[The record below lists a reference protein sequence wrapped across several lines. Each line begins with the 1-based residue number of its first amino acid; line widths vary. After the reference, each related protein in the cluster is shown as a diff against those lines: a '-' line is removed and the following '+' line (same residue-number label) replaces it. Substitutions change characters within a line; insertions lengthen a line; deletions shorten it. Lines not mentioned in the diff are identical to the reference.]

1 MGRFKNRFRGLG
13 KKTLRKIIVGLIAV
27 AFVGAAGFFILGG
40 KDSVKYT
47 ILEEKLIPQQII
59 SEVIPEYRQL
69 ERALACVV
77 DGKIYV
83 IATRGEKPTS
93 GYEIAI
99 DRMYLE
105 KDGGKTN
112 LVVCTIFKDPQAG
125 MSLSQVLTYP
135 FQVAETDLKA
145 LPDGI
150 QLKVQYE

>member
-1 MGRFKNRFRGLG
+1 MGRFKNRFGGSG
-13 KKTLRKIIVGLIAV
+13 KKSLKKIAIGLMGV
-27 AFVGAAGFFILGG
+27 ALIGAMGFFVLGG

-47 ILEEKLIPQQII
+47 ILEEKQIPQQII
-59 SEVIPEYRQL
+59 SEVIPQYRQL

-83 IATRGEKPTS
+83 VATRGEKPTS
-93 GYEIAI
+93 GYEISI
-99 DRMYLE
+99 DKMYIE

-112 LVVCTIFKDPQAG
+112 LVVCTVFKDPKAG

-135 FQVAETDLKA
+135 FQVAETDLKS
-145 LPDGI
+145 LPEGI